1 MKLKIYL
8 NACTCPSA
16 SSVMKITGPAVG
28 PRPLNANEGSMLL
41 RRRKASVRRLRDSE
55 DKIMVATGSPPAGP
69 PVMNLI
75 SLESCLSSDEV
86 ASTMMM
92 SPEWGTT
99 CNKYY
104 VGVAI
109 QRFSQSSH
117 WSPQYNSPCDHYS
130 SSILTSILLESHYYG
145 FPLEYNTQKR
155 PQLQN

>member
-104 VGVAI
+104 VGAWRHRGYHSHHIGPRNTTVRAI
-109 QRFSQSSH
+109 ITV
-117 WSPQYNSPCDHYS
+117 PQ
-130 SSILTSILLESHYYG
+130 
-145 FPLEYNTQKR
+145 F
-155 PQLQN
+155 

>member
-1 MKLKIYL
+1 MKLKVYL
-8 NACTCPSA
+8 NAATCPSA
-16 SSVMKITGPAVG
+16 SSVINMTGPAVG

-75 SLESCLSSDEV
+75 SLESCRSRDEV

-92 SPEWGTT
+92 SPEQPAIN
-99 CNKYY
+99 NKYY
-104 VGVAI
+104 VGMAT

-130 SSILTSILLESHYYG
+130 FSILTSILLESHYYG
-145 FPLEYNTQKR
+145 FPLEYNTQKM
-155 PQLQN
+155 PPLQN

>member
-1 MKLKIYL
+1 MKLKVYL
-8 NACTCPSA
+8 NAATCPSA
-16 SSVMKITGPAVG
+16 SSVINMTGPAVG

-75 SLESCLSSDEV
+75 SLESCRSRDEV

-104 VGVAI
+104 VGVAT

-117 WSPQYNSPCDHYS
+117 WSPQYNSPCDNYS
-130 SSILTSILLESHYYG
+130 FSILTSILLESHCYG

-155 PQLQN
+155 PPLQY